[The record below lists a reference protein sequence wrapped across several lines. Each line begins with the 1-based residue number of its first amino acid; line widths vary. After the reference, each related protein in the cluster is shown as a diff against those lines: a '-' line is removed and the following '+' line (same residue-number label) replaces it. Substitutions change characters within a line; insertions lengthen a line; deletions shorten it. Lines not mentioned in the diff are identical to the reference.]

1 MKKSIILTIA
11 MMLIG
16 ASASKAASALQWGN
30 LNATAD
36 QGQIAG
42 GQEILAQ
49 NGLLLSASSTFSLLL
64 VLSDNNIIDWNT
76 TAQTVGAGETLQAAA
91 DLDQRDFGRPTAC
104 RAVPRRGDRDGR
116 RSDVRI
122 GQSHRASGVGVAD
135 RAAEIGR
142 RIEVAHRQRRG
153 VGRKRV
159 GL

>member
-76 TAQTVGAGETLQAAA
+76 TAQTVGAGETLLGTYTFSAVAQADGAFSRT
-91 DLDQRDFGRPTAC
+91 LQPGT
-104 RAVPRRGDRDGR
+104 GDNVLGLN
-116 RSDVRI
+116 
-122 GQSHRASGVGVAD
+122 SGSF
-135 RAAEIGR
+135 
-142 RIEVAHRQRRG
+142 
-153 VGRKRV
+153 
-159 GL
+159 